1 MIATELLPPMIVE
14 RLRPEDIRTVYP
26 LMREAAPS
34 LSMPN
39 WLNYA
44 RRLLR
49 DAASPKKGIL
59 VARRR
64 NLQHPSGAVCYRQ
77 ERHIAYGDMLTA
89 EHFIAL
95 DLLYPEDVLA
105 ALLAELD
112 KIALL
117 LGCSAIRSIVH
128 GRRPETIDDLKS
140 AGHHIDGVTLTKH
153 VPKLPRVI

>member
-1 MIATELLPPMIVE
+1 MIANELLPPMIIE
-14 RLRPEDIRTVYP
+14 RLRPEEIRTVYP

-44 RRLLR
+44 RRLSR
-49 DAASPKKGIL
+49 ETASPKRGIL
-59 VARRR
+59 LARRR
-64 NLQHPSGAVCYRQ
+64 HLPHPSGAVCYRQ
-77 ERHIAYGDMLTA
+77 ERHIAYGNMLTA

-117 LGCSAIRSIVH
+117 LGCSTIRSIVH
-128 GRRPETIDDLKS
+128 GRRPDTIDDLES
-140 AGHHIDGVTLTKH
+140 AGHRIEGVTLTKH
-153 VPKLPRVI
+153 VHKLPRVI